1 MLLEGWKRYDESEA
15 YGDAEKRE
23 ELKAEL
29 DALEFVL
36 GSMGYTTRQLKDAKT
51 SVDVAMLLVGSEEQ
65 REEELASAAD
75 KALDEK
81 YLALA
86 KPEGT
91 NEMYS
96 STRGRDYC
104 EELKSTT
111 TPDAVIASR
120 WNSASAI
127 EQIND
132 PAVRVYCTEFAR
144 QLDLVL
150 SGFFDGNHV
159 VGQTI
164 KAGTYRT
171 VGAVSD
177 CYWERND
184 GTGDILDNNFVTS
197 AHKGVTVTLNAGEGF
212 TSNGCGLWVPVG

>member
-1 MLLEGWKRYDESEA
+1 M
-15 YGDAEKRE
+15 
-23 ELKAEL
+23 
-29 DALEFVL
+29 
-36 GSMGYTTRQLKDAKT
+36 
-51 SVDVAMLLVGSEEQ
+51 
-65 REEELASAAD
+65 
-75 KALDEK
+75 
-81 YLALA
+81 
-86 KPEGT
+86 
-91 NEMYS
+91 
-96 STRGRDYC
+96 
-104 EELKSTT
+104 
-111 TPDAVIASR
+111 
-120 WNSASAI
+120 
-127 EQIND
+127 
-132 PAVRVYCTEFAR
+132 RVYCTEFAR